1 MKEELKE
8 GLKEELSKIKKRV
21 VGIKVGDRESIK
33 NMEEMEKSF
42 EFQNANI
49 TESEENQQ
57 GELEKVKLKWRAK

>member
-1 MKEELKE
+1 
-8 GLKEELSKIKKRV
+8 
-21 VGIKVGDRESIK
+21 
-33 NMEEMEKSF
+33 MEEMEKSF